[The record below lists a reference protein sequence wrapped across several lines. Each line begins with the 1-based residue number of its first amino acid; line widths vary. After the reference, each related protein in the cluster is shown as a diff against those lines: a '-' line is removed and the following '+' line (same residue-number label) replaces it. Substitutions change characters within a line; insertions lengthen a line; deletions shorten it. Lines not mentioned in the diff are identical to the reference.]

1 MINMMDLNLDDL
13 LENNFSALVLK
24 EYLIPVEGKTAPFF
38 PPTFAGETKSDGSDY
53 CIDTLKD
60 GTRTCLVDSVGS
72 QANRMEPIF
81 TKKPYDKLI
90 PQIKI
95 KAGNEEVNLCD
106 VGHRAAD
113 ALLRFSTINADIKKA
128 LTDLHNND
136 SSALAKLAPT
146 SLVFGLWDSRG
157 TQAKVPRIVSSVIRA
172 YDIDKLSRSAQ
183 YFPPVNYRSEE
194 LLGEYDD
201 DKKEKDA
208 RSSLGFNDNP
218 STDTHGGIIAHG
230 GIRRDTVVNFA
241 ALRKISAGDDSSN
254 ILQKYVLGLSLIA
267 ASVMQEWYL
276 RQGCLLVR
284 DPDQT
289 ITWSLVHPD
298 GRRDEV
304 NIKHDELLKYAQ
316 DIASQFGVGE
326 DRDVDFNKDSAKD
339 ALKDKQDPKKK

>member
-1 MINMMDLNLDDL
+1 MIDLILDDL
-13 LENNFSALVLK
+13 LKGSFSALVLK
-24 EYLIPVEGKTAPFF
+24 EYLMPVEGKNAPFF
-38 PPTFAGETKSDGSDY
+38 PPTFAGTGSDGSDY

-95 KAGNEEVNLCD
+95 KAGNQEVNLCD

-113 ALLRFSTINADIKKA
+113 VLLRYSTIDEDVKKA
-128 LTDLHNND
+128 LTDLRDNN
-136 SSALAKLAPT
+136 SFTLAKLAPT
-146 SLVFGLWDSRG
+146 SLVFGLWDSRD

-183 YFPPVNYRSEE
+183 YFPPVNYRSDE
-194 LLGEYDD
+194 LLGEYEN

-218 STDTHGGIIAHG
+218 ATNTHGGIIAHG
-230 GIRRDTVVNFA
+230 DIRRDVVVNFV
-241 ALRKISAGDDSSN
+241 ALRKISTGNDDTD
-254 ILQKYVLGLSLIA
+254 ILQKYILGLSLIA
-267 ASVMQEWYL
+267 ASALQEWYL

-284 DPDQT
+284 DPEQT
-289 ITWSLVHPD
+289 MTWSLVYPD
-298 GRRDEV
+298 GRREEV
-304 NIKHDELLKYAQ
+304 NIKHDELLKYTQ
-316 DIASQFGVGE
+316 DIANQFGVGE
-326 DRDVDFNKDSAKD
+326 DRSVDFNREDAKD
-339 ALKDKQDPKKK
+339 ALKTAQNTKGKKK